1 MKKLL
6 IASTALVMVAG
17 AAAAEVKL
25 SGDARMGTLYD
36 GDEWNFSSRARVIF
50 TLSGTTDTG
59 LEFGAT
65 FKTSDIRGDDP
76 EDKTEGPRKDPRNGS
91 RGTVFLSGAFGKIT
105 MGDVTSA
112 PEELFGDLADVGYL
126 GDDQGTAV
134 SRIKDSALGT
144 NAIPYL
150 TLDNQTQSAVLYTYS
165 AGAFSVAAA
174 LTDGQKN
181 GIYDD
186 KTQQGNES
194 EDDQAY
200 SVAGAY
206 TFGNYTVGLG
216 YEKIDATDAKKDKAQ
231 TELAGTAKFGN
242 TDVKAYYAIGDDANE
257 VDDAIGLSV
266 ASAFGAVTVKGY
278 VQKASPI
285 KGANLGGGVDE
296 SVTWYG
302 LGADYDLG
310 GGAVIA
316 AGLQD
321 DNTPNSDM
329 VANMG
334 VKFKF

>member
-65 FKTSDIRGDDP
+65 FKTSDLRGDA
-76 EDKTEGPRKDPRNGS
+76 TQDPRNGS

-126 GDDQGTAV
+126 GDDQGTV
-134 SRIKDSALGT
+134 VNRGNDRLGT

-150 TLDNQTQSAVLYTYS
+150 TLDNQTQSAVLYTYT

-174 LTDGQKN
+174 MTDGQQN
-181 GIYDD
+181 GVFDN
-186 KTQQGNES
+186 KATPNVNES
-194 EDDQAY
+194 EEDQAY

-216 YEKIDATDAKKDKAQ
+216 YEKIDGVVAARDAAQ

-242 TDVKAYYAIGDDANE
+242 TDVKAYYAVGDDANP

>member
-65 FKTSDIRGDDP
+65 FKTSDLRGDDV
-76 EDKTEGPRKDPRNGS
+76 KDPRAGG

-150 TLDNQTQSAVLYTYS
+150 TLDNNTQSAVLYTYS

-174 LTDGQKN
+174 MTDGQKN
-181 GIYDD
+181 GVYDD
-186 KTQQGNES
+186 KTKPGNDS
-194 EDDQAY
+194 EEDQAY

-231 TELAGTAKFGN
+231 TELAGMAKFGN
-242 TDVKAYYAIGDDANE
+242 TDVKAYYAIGDDANP
-257 VDDAIGLSV
+257 VDDAIGVSV
-266 ASAFGAVTVKGY
+266 ASAFGATTVKGY

-285 KGANLGGGVDE
+285 KGENLGGGVDE

-302 LGADYDLG
+302 IGADYDLG

-334 VKFKF
+334 VKFKS

>member
-65 FKTSDIRGDDP
+65 FKTSDLRGDD
-76 EDKTEGPRKDPRNGS
+76 TQDPRNGS

-126 GDDQGTAV
+126 GDDQATSGVDAAG
-134 SRIKDSALGT
+134 DSLGLT
-144 NAIPYL
+144 NDIPYL
-150 TLDNQTQSAVLYTYS
+150 TLDNQTQSAVLYTYT

-174 LTDGQKN
+174 LTDGQQN
-181 GIYDD
+181 GVFDD
-186 KTQQGNES
+186 KTTPNVNES
-194 EDDQAY
+194 EEDQAY

-216 YEKIDATDAKKDKAQ
+216 YEKIDGVVAADDAAQ
-231 TELAGTAKFGN
+231 TELAGMAKFGN
-242 TDVKAYYAIGDDANE
+242 TDVKAYYAIGDDANPI
-257 VDDAIGLSV
+257 DDAIGLSV

-285 KGANLGGGVDE
+285 NGVDIGGGVDE

-321 DNTPNSDM
+321 DNTPDSDM

>member
-65 FKTSDIRGDDP
+65 FKTSDLRG
-76 EDKTEGPRKDPRNGS
+76 EDADPRNGS

-126 GDDQGTAV
+126 GDDQATSGVDAAG
-134 SRIKDSALGT
+134 DSLGLT
-144 NAIPYL
+144 NEIPYL
-150 TLDNQTQSAVLYTYS
+150 TLDNQTQSAVLYTYT

-174 LTDGQKN
+174 MTDGQKN
-181 GIYDD
+181 GVYDD
-186 KTQQGNES
+186 KTKPGNDS
-194 EDDQAY
+194 EEDQAY

-216 YEKIDATDAKKDKAQ
+216 YEKIDGVDAADDAAQ
-231 TELAGTAKFGN
+231 TELAGMAKFGN
-242 TDVKAYYAIGDDANE
+242 TDVKAYYAIGDDANPI
-257 VDDAIGLSV
+257 DDALGLSV

-278 VQKASPI
+278 VQKVDFVA
-285 KGANLGGGVDE
+285 ANEE

-310 GGAVIA
+310 GGAILA
-316 AGLQD
+316 AGIQD
-321 DNTPNSDM
+321 DDVDGSDP